1 MEQLVPIGIA
11 LVFIGFILIAVGSV
25 SQSKGDVHVGFGGF
39 IGPIPF
45 GWATSK
51 PMLCAVIGI
60 VFVMA
65 VLWALRV
72 FG

>member
-1 MEQLVPIGIA
+1 MEQLIPIG
-11 LVFIGFILIAVGSV
+11 LVLILIGFILIAAGGLSHT
-25 SQSKGDVHVGFGGF
+25 KDIHVGFGGF

-51 PMLCAVIGI
+51 PVLYAVMGI
-60 VFVMA
+60 TVVFA
-65 VLWALRV
+65 LLWTFRV

>member
-1 MEQLVPIGIA
+1 MEQLVPVGVVLI
-11 LVFIGFILIAVGSV
+11 FIGFILIAIGGA
-25 SQSKGDVHVGFGGF
+25 SQTKGDVHVGFGGF

-51 PMLCAVIGI
+51 PMLYAVMGI
-60 VFVMA
+60 VLVA
-65 VLWALRV
+65 ALLWTFRV